1 MLSAFKVIAM
11 VTMLKPRIATHS
23 TARQVQHTAA
33 TTRTRGSQ
41 WMAIRA
47 MVMTRDCGLCQAC
60 KRDSRLALATEVDH
74 IKPHY
79 LGGGD
84 DMRNLQALCRE
95 CHALKSAAEAGNR
108 AKAGA

>member
-1 MLSAFKVIAM
+1 M

-41 WMAIRA
+41 WMSIRA
-47 MVMTRDCGLCQAC
+47 RVMTRDCGLCQAC
-60 KRDSRLALATEVDH
+60 KRAGRLTLATEVDH

-95 CHALKSAAEAGNR
+95 CHARKSLAEASSR
-108 AKAGA
+108 ACGGV